1 MVFKFFPC
9 ILPLIKACATYN
21 RICLFLYSLRKSI
34 KIEDWNKKFHV
45 ILFFHY
51 FNILLFEWVFLHIL
65 IIWFWFHAFHNCF
78 NKFIHIVLHNLP
90 TSRCHDHVR
99 ILLSF
104 IQRDI
109 YVHFLFIKRPSTKQN
124 IGKDCHCR
132 LLKET
137 LWYLRTLTKCYTYL
151 EQISAK
157 FIKIIAFFMKKS
169 TYSLNTSFFKSI
181 FYIEEKETIRQ
192 IKWTDLFHKINL
204 FIS

>member
-45 ILFFHY
+45 ILFFYY

-90 TSRCHDHVR
+90 MSRCHDHVR

-109 YVHFLFIKRPSTKQN
+109 YVHFFLSKGPRQNKTLGRTVIVDCLRKRFGISELLQN
-124 IGKDCHCR
+124 VTHIWSK
-132 LLKET
+132 LVQSSSK
-137 LWYLRTLTKCYTYL
+137 
-151 EQISAK
+151 
-157 FIKIIAFFMKKS
+157 
-169 TYSLNTSFFKSI
+169 
-181 FYIEEKETIRQ
+181 
-192 IKWTDLFHKINL
+192 
-204 FIS
+204 